1 MRASLRQAE
10 RDPMPAIAQLAVLVA
25 AMDGYLDGLG
35 EVDTLAVM
43 ATIRAAAP
51 RDLAD
56 IAKQIAANAPFTD
69 AVRGQIAGLGKQAR
83 DAIGAQNG
91 TIA

>member
-43 ATIRAAAP
+43 AAIRAAAP

-56 IAKQIAANAPFTD
+56 IAKQIAANAPLTD
-69 AVRGQIAGLGKQAR
+69 AARGQIAGLGKQAR